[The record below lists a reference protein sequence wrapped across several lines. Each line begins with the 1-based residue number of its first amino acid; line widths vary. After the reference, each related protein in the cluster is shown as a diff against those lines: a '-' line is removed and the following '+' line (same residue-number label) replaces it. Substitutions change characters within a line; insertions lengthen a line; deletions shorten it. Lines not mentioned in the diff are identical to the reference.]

1 MCFSKIGSLIIS
13 DQSQSSIKFSWHW
26 VII

>member
-1 MCFSKIGSLIIS
+1 MCFSKIGLLIIS
-13 DQSQSSIKFSWHW
+13 EQNQSSIKFSWHW